1 MRDHDA
7 ACDPFACEQSRLLD
21 ELEPLDIGL
30 NEYREAAG
38 KMISFMHRVFSF
50 IHEAHN
56 REEVIIRLWAVTSA
70 IEHPAING
78 RSDLQLAE
86 DLGTTRA
93 NLSKHIIA
101 FERRTS
107 LPPTCSQKSVKA
119 RGKYRQA
126 REAQLSN
133 GNASHHS
140 S

>member
-1 MRDHDA
+1 MRDHDT
-7 ACDPFACEQSRLLD
+7 ACDPFACEQSKLYD
-21 ELEPLDIGL
+21 EIEPLDIGT
-30 NEYREAAG
+30 NEYRETSRR
-38 KMISFMHRVFSF
+38 MLSF
-50 IHEAHN
+50 IHKTIGFLLEGEK
-56 REEVIIRLWAVTSA
+56 RKEIIIRAWAVASA
-70 IEHPAING
+70 TEHPFVNG

-107 LPPTCSQKSVKA
+107 LPPTSSQKSVKA